1 MYSGVYDDIHPRALP
16 EDLDLYSVDAQ
27 KYPELAKIKDYI
39 LNVTVKKGDCLY
51 VPELYYY

>member
-1 MYSGVYDDIHPRALP
+1 MYDDIHPRALP